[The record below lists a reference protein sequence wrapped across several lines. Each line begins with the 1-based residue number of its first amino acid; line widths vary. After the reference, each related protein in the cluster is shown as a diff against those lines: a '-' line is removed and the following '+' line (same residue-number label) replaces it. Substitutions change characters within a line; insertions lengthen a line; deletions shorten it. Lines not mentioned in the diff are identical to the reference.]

1 MAVPADVR
9 AFVSEHGLTERSSWK
24 ASGRTLA
31 IVGLY
36 AGLSV
41 LGFALHRWPAWL
53 AIWFTQGCILVGSYS
68 AMHEAAHGTLYPSR
82 WANRLTGPMW
92 ASTILVNWSLWRS
105 FHLEHHAHT
114 GTDTDPKLKHRFT
127 ITSPWQYLLL
137 PLGGLA
143 FMGELWLQS
152 LGTLFGRFP
161 DYVRRGA
168 GRTAIRIDAAV
179 LLAVTAALVL
189 GIVLVPSVVVFAWL
203 APMLVTFCIALPA
216 TGMSEHYGCAF
227 GGEVFDTTRSVQSN
241 RLFRFFVW
249 NNNFHVEHHLMA
261 SVPFHQAPK
270 LHAYLAP
277 RLNHFSPSYVSFHR
291 DIIRSCRRQP
301 RPVTTEAPVGH

>member
-9 AFVSEHGLTERSSWK
+9 AFVSEQGLTERSSWK
-24 ASGRTLA
+24 ASGRTL
-31 IVGLY
+31 VVMGLY
-36 AGLSV
+36 AGLAV
-41 LGFALHRWPAWL
+41 LGFAVHRWPAWL
-53 AIWFTQGCILVGSYS
+53 AIWFVQGCILVGSYS
-68 AMHEAAHGTLYPSR
+68 AMHEAAHSTLYPSR
-82 WANRLTGPMW
+82 LANRIAGPLW

-127 ITSPWQYLLL
+127 ITNPLQYLLL
-137 PLGGLA
+137 PIGGLA
-143 FMGELWLQS
+143 FMGELWLTS
-152 LGTLFGRFP
+152 LGTLVGRFP
-161 DYVRRGA
+161 TYVRRNA
-168 GRTAIRIDAAV
+168 GRAAIQVDAAI
-179 LLAVTAALVL
+179 LLAVTGVLIVGLVQA
-189 GIVLVPSVVVFAWL
+189 PSVVVSLWL

-216 TGMSEHYGCAF
+216 TGMSEHYGCAL

-241 RLFRFFVW
+241 RLFRFLVW

-291 DIIRSCRRQP
+291 DIIKSCRHRGRTAVVDAQI
-301 RPVTTEAPVGH
+301 GH

>member
-9 AFVSEHGLTERSSWK
+9 AYVSEHGLTERSSWK

-31 IVGLY
+31 VVGLY

-41 LGFALHRWPAWL
+41 LGFAVHRWPAWL
-53 AIWFTQGCILVGSYS
+53 AIWFAQGCILVGSYS
-68 AMHEAAHGTLYPSR
+68 AMHEAAHSTLYPSR
-82 WANRLTGPMW
+82 WANRLAGPIW

-143 FMGELWLQS
+143 FMGELWFQS

-161 DYVRRGA
+161 SYVRRGA
-168 GRTAIRIDAAV
+168 GHTSIRFDAAV
-179 LLAVTAALVL
+179 LLVVTSGLVL
-189 GIVLVPSVVVFAWL
+189 GVVAAPAVMIPLWL

-216 TGMSEHYGCAF
+216 TGMSEHYGCAL
-227 GGEVFDTTRSVQSN
+227 GGEVFDTTRSVRSN
-241 RLFRFFVW
+241 RVFRFLVW
-249 NNNFHVEHHLMA
+249 NNNFHVEHHLVA
-261 SVPFHQAPK
+261 SVPFNHAPK
-270 LHAYLAP
+270 LHAYLEP
-277 RLNHFSPSYVSFHR
+277 RLNHWSPSYVSFHR
-291 DIIRSCRRQP
+291 DIIRSCRQHER
-301 RPVTTEAPVGH
+301 RAERVGV